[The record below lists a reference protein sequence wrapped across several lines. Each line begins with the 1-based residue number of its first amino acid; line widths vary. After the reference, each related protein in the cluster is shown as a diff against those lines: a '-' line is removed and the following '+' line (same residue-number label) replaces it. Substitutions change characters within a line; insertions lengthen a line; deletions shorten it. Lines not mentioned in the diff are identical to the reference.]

1 MSDSATPWYIAIGS
15 TIITAL
21 SSALT
26 YLFKLRENENSKR
39 IDELKSESS
48 SLKQEVKDIRAQAD
62 KCEDDRSKLFAQCQV
77 FEYKVDTL
85 EKSLK
90 SLGVDVQ
97 KIDVDGTKYSHRNDQ

>member
-39 IDELKSESS
+39 IDELKT
-48 SLKQEVKDIRAQAD
+48 EVKDIRSQAD

-90 SLGVDVQ
+90 SLGVDVK

>member
-1 MSDSATPWYIAIGS
+1 MSGDPNTPWYWTGVLAV
-15 TIITAL
+15 ITAL

-26 YLFKLRENENSKR
+26 FLFKLRENENGKR
-39 IDELKSESS
+39 IDELKG
-48 SLKQEVKDIRAQAD
+48 EVKDLRSQAD
-62 KCEDDRSKLFAQCQV
+62 KCEDDRSQLFAKCQV

-97 KIDVDGTKYSHRNDQ
+97 KIDVDGTKFSHRNDPKGA